1 VLARR
6 ALGLVLGLV
15 ARLWLATLRLTLVLD
30 PALRLDD
37 PRPFVYA
44 FWHGQQFALM
54 RWRMRGRTAAL
65 VSRSR
70 DGELVATALARI
82 GVASERGSSSR
93 GGAAGLRAIVRRLR
107 GGLDAAFALDGPRG
121 PARVVRSD
129 GRGVGAALAA
139 RLGGGVV
146 VPFASACARCRVF
159 ARAWDRFELP
169 LPFTRVAVVVGAP
182 MAADDATP
190 EALGAALGR
199 ARGEAEQALT
209 PPAPLSRRPVGR
221 GGSQKGELL

>member
-1 VLARR
+1 VGARR
-6 ALGLVLGLV
+6 ALGLFLGLV
-15 ARLWLATLRLTLVLD
+15 ARLWLSTLRLTLVLD

-37 PRPFVYA
+37 PRPFVYV
-44 FWHGQQFALM
+44 FWHGQQFALL

-107 GGLDAAFALDGPRG
+107 GRLDAAFALDGPRG
-121 PARVVRSD
+121 PALVVRSD
-129 GRGVGAALAA
+129 RGGVGAALAA

-146 VPFASACARCRVF
+146 VPFAAACARCHVF

-182 MAADDATP
+182 VEPEDATP
-190 EALGAALGR
+190 DALGAALQR
-199 ARGEAEQALT
+199 ARGEAEREVCPRLT
-209 PPAPLSRRPVGR
+209 SPSSGSPAPRAPAP
-221 GGSQKGELL
+221 